1 MSAEKKKE
9 LQVAALENGTAID
22 HIPPSQ
28 LFKVAK
34 LLGLENMDN
43 TITIGNNFHSNKMG
57 SKGMIKISDK
67 FFCDEEI
74 NRIALIAPNVILN
87 IIRDYEVVEK
97 KTVTLPDELVGLVKC
112 NRSASTDDTAHNGSD
127 TGNAFDNARKYST
140 SGLACHRT
148 TQNGFGCRFGKRNI
162 EDMPQADN
170 HGNLSGSNGN
180 GVSHR
185 NRDNTC
191 SGGSCCGRVNDSG
204 ALALQ
209 VIRHCNFGFSHFFL
223 L

>member
-74 NRIALIAPNVILN
+74 NRISVVAPHVKLN
-87 IIRDYEVVEK
+87 IIRDYEVGEK
-97 KTVTLPDELVGLVKC
+97 KEVQMPDELKAIIKCANPKCITNNEPMATLFHVVDKDNCIVKC
-112 NRSASTDDTAHNGSD
+112 HYCE
-127 TGNAFDNARKYST
+127 KE
-140 SGLACHRT
+140 
-148 TQNGFGCRFGKRNI
+148 QKREEFTI
-162 EDMPQADN
+162 
-170 HGNLSGSNGN
+170 
-180 GVSHR
+180 
-185 NRDNTC
+185 
-191 SGGSCCGRVNDSG
+191 
-204 ALALQ
+204 
-209 VIRHCNFGFSHFFL
+209 I
-223 L
+223 